1 MQYLIEDF
9 NYTNFSKIL
18 LFHPLLEEENV
29 FARVKII
36 LLNLFIM
43 IFIILQ
49 NCFIIFF
56 IFYFFFFYLFFFYLF
71 FFYFFFIY
79 LVILL

>member
-43 IFIILQ
+43 
-49 NCFIIFF
+49 
-56 IFYFFFFYLFFFYLF
+56 
-71 FFYFFFIY
+71 
-79 LVILL
+79 LL